1 MAGVEFQPQDL
12 LKAQRVATLLEE
24 YEGDDFFRS
33 VDAILRGEESFSAK
47 GALIAAVFV
56 GLDRLGLDR
65 SKQML
70 LVQKGLEELGIT
82 FVTEQV
88 TSGV

>member
-1 MAGVEFQPQDL
+1 MAGVELQPQDL
-12 LKAQRVATLLEE
+12 LKAQRVAGVLEE
-24 YEGDDFFRS
+24 YEGDNFFRS
-33 VDAILRGEESFSAK
+33 VDAILRGEENFSAK

-65 SKQML
+65 SKQMP
-70 LVQKGLEELGIT
+70 LVKKGLEELGIT

>member
-1 MAGVEFQPQDL
+1 MAGVELQPQDL
-12 LKAQRVATLLEE
+12 LKAQRVAGALEE

-33 VDAILRGEESFSAK
+33 VDAILRGEENFSAK

-65 SKQML
+65 SKQMP